1 LKAPVST
8 LIAALAA
15 GVLLSPTG
23 CAKAPEESAAE
34 TPAADTPVPA
44 GMVRG
49 TVLETMDSGG
59 YTYALLETAEG
70 QRWVA
75 SRQASVSVGDVVQS
89 TEGMPMNNFTSPSLE
104 RTFEVIYFSDRLEN
118 LSTGAGQAALPHALP
133 EGHTPTEMPAG
144 HPPTEMPAGHPDIGD
159 AGAAK
164 AVDAVV
170 AELKPGQDIAYVY
183 ANKDT
188 LAGQPISLRGKVV
201 KFNDGIM
208 GRNWIHI
215 QDGSGDAAAGS
226 HDLLVTT
233 QGTAAVGDT
242 VVVTGNVAVNQ
253 EFGAGYSF
261 PVLVEDASVTTE

>member
-1 LKAPVST
+1 MKSPAST
-8 LIAALAA
+8 LIAVLTA
-15 GVLLSPTG
+15 GLLLSPAG
-23 CAKAPEESAAE
+23 CAKSPDEPAAE
-34 TPAADTPVPA
+34 TSAADTPVPE

-59 YTYALLETAEG
+59 YTYALLDTDDG
-70 QRWVA
+70 QRWIA
-75 SRQASVSVGDVVQS
+75 SRGASVSVGDVVQS
-89 TEGMPMNNFTSPSLE
+89 TEGMPMNNFTSPSLG
-104 RTFEVIYFSDRLEN
+104 RTFEVIYFSDTLQN
-118 LSTGAGQAALPHALP
+118 LSAVADQAALPHPLP
-133 EGHTPTEMPAG
+133 EG
-144 HPPTEMPAGHPDIGD
+144 HPPTEMPAGHPDVGD
-159 AGAAK
+159 AGGAK

-170 AELKPGQDIAYVY
+170 AELTPGQDIAYVY

-201 KFNDGIM
+201 KYNDGIM
-208 GRNWIHI
+208 GRNWIHL

-242 VVVTGNVAVNQ
+242 VVVTGNVAVDKD
-253 EFGAGYSF
+253 FGAGYSF

>member
-1 LKAPVST
+1 LKAPVSI
-8 LIAALAA
+8 LVAALTA
-15 GVLLSPTG
+15 GLFLSPIG
-23 CAKAPEESAAE
+23 CAKSPDEAAAGASAADA
-34 TPAADTPVPA
+34 PAPA
-44 GMVRG
+44 GVVRG

-59 YTYALLETAEG
+59 YTYALIETAEG

-75 SRQASVSVGDVVQS
+75 SRQASVSVGDVVQT

-104 RTFEVIYFSDRLEN
+104 RTFEVIYFSDTLQN
-118 LSTGAGQAALPHALP
+118 LSTGADQAALPHPLP
-133 EGHTPTEMPAG
+133 EG
-144 HPPTEMPAGHPDIGD
+144 HPPTEMPAGHPDVGD
-159 AGAAK
+159 AAGAG

-170 AELKPGQDIAYVY
+170 AELTPGQDIAYVY

-201 KFNDGIM
+201 KYNDGIM

-242 VVVTGNVAVNQ
+242 VVVTGNVAVNKD
-253 EFGAGYSF
+253 FGAGYSF